1 MFQVPCALGWGINT
15 SFAYSSFL
23 KCISILYVMSTIFYF
38 LNIVFIL
45 LLFILTL
52 THNVSQH
59 YTHVQNINNTC
70 IWGWHAKAVG
80 FIETLQSIN
89 SRHGE
94 QHTTV
99 QHINYYFHPN
109 CIYKNE
115 NMHLKF
121 NIDMVINISTRWYN
135 KDINQNYTNI
145 WYCLNWISKQSWT

>member
-1 MFQVPCALGWGINT
+1 MCVRVRNQHQLCLF
-15 SFAYSSFL
+15 FFL
-23 KCISILYVMSTIFYF
+23 KMHIYIVGNYVNHILL

-70 IWGWHAKAVG
+70 IWGWHAKPVG

-115 NMHLKF
+115 NMYLKF